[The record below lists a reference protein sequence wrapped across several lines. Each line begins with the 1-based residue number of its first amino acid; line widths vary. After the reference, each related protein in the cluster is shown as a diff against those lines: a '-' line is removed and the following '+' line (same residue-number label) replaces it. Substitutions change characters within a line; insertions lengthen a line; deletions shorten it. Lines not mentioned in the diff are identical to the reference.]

1 MITKI
6 RKRNNEIVPFQ
17 SEKITWAIFKA
28 ATAVGGDDFML
39 AQKLSDL
46 VVETANSNIA
56 GDIADVEEIQD
67 IVEKVLI
74 KSGHARTAKA
84 FILYREKRRA
94 ARESNALIGATI
106 DMFSDYLDDKDWQ
119 IQENANTQKSING
132 MNNYVRETFTKQ
144 YWLHEIYPEEV
155 RQAHMDGDIHLHD
168 LGFFGPYC
176 AGWDLKQLLMDG
188 FGGVEG
194 KVESSAPK
202 HLRSFLGQIVNSTF
216 TTQGETAGAQAWSSI
231 DTYCAPFI
239 YYDNMSREEVKKAL
253 QEFIFNINVP
263 TRVGF
268 QCPFS
273 NLTFDIVVP
282 ETLKHEHAI
291 VGGRIMDKTYG
302 AFQAEMDMFNQAFC
316 EVMLEGDA
324 KGRVFTFP
332 IPTINVTKDFDWDSP
347 VVNSFMEIT
356 CKYGIPYFSNYIN
369 SDLSPEDALSM
380 CCRLRL
386 DTKELRKRGG
396 GLFGSNPM
404 TGSIGVVTINLPR
417 IAYISKSQQEFNARL
432 WRMVQ
437 TAKNS
442 LEIKRKIIE
451 DQTERG
457 LYPFS
462 AHYLRD
468 VKARTG
474 QYWYNHFN
482 TIGIIGMNEAI
493 LNFYQDGSD
502 LTTAKGQKFA
512 IETMEY
518 LRKLIT
524 DIQEETGHYYNLEA
538 TPAEGASYRL
548 AKLDRK
554 KYPDIITAGERES
567 YYTNS
572 TQLPVGYT
580 DDIFETMDLQDELQS
595 MYTGGT
601 VLHLYLG
608 ESISDTEV
616 AKRLIRKIFNQYKLP
631 YISLTPTFSI
641 CNEHGY
647 ISGEQFE
654 CPVCGKETE
663 VWSRVVGYLRPVNNF
678 HKGKRE
684 EYRTRVKYVVPSG
697 AALADEP
704 EDAPAACAAVSARAA
719 K

>member
-168 LGFFGPYC
+168 LVFFGPYC

-239 YYDNMSREEVKKAL
+239 YYDNMSREEVKQAL

-282 ETLKHEHAI
+282 ETLKHEYAI

-580 DDIFETMDLQDELQS
+580 DDIFETMELQDELQS

-647 ISGEQFE
+647 IRGEQFE

-663 VWSRVVGYLRPVNNF
+663 VWSRVVGYLRPVKNF

>member
-1 MITKI
+1 MIKQI
-6 RKRNNEIVPFQ
+6 RKRDNTIVPFRK
-17 SEKITWAIFKA
+17 EKISWAIFKA
-28 ATAVGGDDFML
+28 ATAVGGDDFKL
-39 AQKLSDL
+39 AQELCDQA
-46 VVETANSNIA
+46 V
-56 GDIADVEEIQD
+56 DIATLQCPDGTIDVEQIQD

-84 FILYREKRRA
+84 YILYREKRRA
-94 ARESNALIGATI
+94 SRESNALIGATI
-106 DMFSDYLDDKDWQ
+106 NMFSDYLDDKDWQ

-144 YWLHEIYPEEV
+144 YWLHEVYPNEV
-155 RQAHMDGDIHLHD
+155 RQAHMEGDFHIHD

-188 FGGVEG
+188 FGGVAG
-194 KVESSAPK
+194 KVESSPAK
-202 HLRSFLGQIVNSTF
+202 HLRSFLGQVVNSTF

-239 YYDNMSREEVKKAL
+239 RYDNMTYKQIKQAL

-282 ETLKHEHAI
+282 STLKDENVI
-291 VGGRIMDKTYG
+291 IGGKVQSDKYG
-302 AFQAEMDMFNQAFC
+302 DFQEEMDLFNQAFC
-316 EVMLEGDA
+316 EVMLEGDS

-332 IPTINVTKDFDWDSP
+332 IPTINVTKDFKWDSP
-347 VVNSFMEIT
+347 VVNRFMEIT

-369 SDLSPEDALSM
+369 SDLNPEDALSM

-417 IAYISKSQQEFNARL
+417 IGYISKSEEEFKARL
-432 WRMVQ
+432 WRL
-437 TAKNS
+437 THIAKNS
-442 LEIKRKIIE
+442 LELKRKIVE
-451 DQTERG
+451 TQSEKG

-462 AHYLRD
+462 AHYLRN
-468 VKARTG
+468 VKMRTG

-482 TIGIIGMNEAI
+482 TIGVLGMNEAC
-493 LNFYQDGSD
+493 LNFFGDGTD
-502 LTTAKGQKFA
+502 LTTEKGQEFA
-512 IETMEY
+512 KNTMEY
-518 LRKLIT
+518 LRDLISE
-524 DIQEETGHYYNLEA
+524 IQEETGHFYNLEA
-538 TPAEGASYRL
+538 TPAEGTSYRM
-548 AKLDRK
+548 ARLDKER
-554 KYPDIITAGERES
+554 YPDIICAGQDTP

-572 TQLPVGYT
+572 TQLPVGFT
-580 DDIFETMDLQDELQS
+580 DDIFETMELQDDLQS

-608 ESISDTEV
+608 ERIPDIEV
-616 AKRLIRKIFNQYKLP
+616 SKKLIQKIFETYKLP
-631 YISLTPTFSI
+631 YISLTPTFSV
-641 CNEHGY
+641 CNDHGY
-647 ISGEQFE
+647 IGGEEFS
-654 CPVCGKETE
+654 CPTCGQETE
-663 VWSRVVGYLRPVNNF
+663 VWSRVVGYLRPVKNF
-678 HKGKRE
+678 HKGKKE
-684 EYRTRVKYVVPSG
+684 EYGERVKYVI
-697 AALADEP
+697 
-704 EDAPAACAAVSARAA
+704 